1 MNESNTSATTPT
13 KPATATPSQF
23 SAAPPKAA
31 PQAKPSESK
40 PQAQVAQ
47 RKVRFELDVPKARSV
62 SVVGTFNNWTPGA
75 TRLVFVGG
83 TKWIRDLALAPGRHE
98 YRFVVD
104 GKWVDPP
111 NAKAYVPNPHGG
123 RNALVEI

>member
-1 MNESNTSATTPT
+1 MT
-13 KPATATPSQF
+13 
-23 SAAPPKAA
+23 
-31 PQAKPSESK
+31 PQAG
-40 PQAQVAQ
+40 QAETKLKATDTQSPE

-75 TRLVFVGG
+75 TRLVLIGG
-83 TKWIRDLALAPGRHE
+83 TKWLREIFLPRGRLE

-123 RNALVEI
+123 QNAVAEI